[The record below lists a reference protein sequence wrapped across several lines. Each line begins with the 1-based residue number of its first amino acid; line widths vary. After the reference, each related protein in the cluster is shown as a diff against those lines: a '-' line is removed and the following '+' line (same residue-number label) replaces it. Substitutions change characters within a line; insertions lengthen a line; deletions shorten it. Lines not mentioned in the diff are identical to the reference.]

1 MEDFKAKME
10 VLLKSVN
17 DTFDF
22 DLAIEDGEVL
32 EVRIKGLKADGAKF
46 YEEFVEMLEGII
58 SVALSDYNLVYKE
71 TDGFSL
77 EKNKEQEKEQK
88 NEE

>member
-22 DLAIEDGEVL
+22 DLAVEDGEVL
-32 EVRIKGLKADGAKF
+32 DVKIKGLKDDGSKFIAD
-46 YEEFVEMLEGII
+46 FVEVLDGIVG
-58 SVALSDYNLVYKE
+58 VALPDYELVYNE
-71 TDGFSL
+71 ANGFSL
-77 EKNKEQEKEQK
+77 VKK
-88 NEE
+88 

>member
-22 DLAIEDGEVL
+22 DLAIEDGEIL
-32 EVRIKGLKADGAKF
+32 EVRINGLKDDGAKF

-58 SVALSDYNLVYKE
+58 SIALPDYNLVYKE
-71 TDGFSL
+71 IDGFSL
-77 EKNKEQEKEQK
+77 EKNKEQK